1 MLHGHGGGDD
11 GAHADGVGLPAATGA
26 VAGRRRGGPPVAAT
40 ASKQDG
46 VFAEVD
52 RGTQGDGEGRS
63 SHTQDVGR
71 GDGVMLE
78 LQDKDPEAYTDQLIR
93 SLCVVSIILY
103 VHSIHQFLI

>member
-63 SHTQDVGR
+63 SHTQDVGPGDAGAAGQGSR
-71 GDGVMLE
+71 GLHGSAHPLHVCCEYYIIRIFDPPISYLE
-78 LQDKDPEAYTDQLIR
+78 K
-93 SLCVVSIILY
+93 
-103 VHSIHQFLI
+103 